1 VVDAAIAREF
11 ETLVKQQGGYF
22 VSEEQANGLRKTLFN
37 SDGSINPKTVGK
49 SPQVLANMA
58 GFQAP
63 DEARILIAR
72 LTKVG
77 REEPLSREKLTTGL
91 GWYEVR
97 DWEEGCARCLE
108 LIHFGGDGH
117 SLVIH
122 ATDEKVIMAFGL
134 EKPVHRIL
142 VNTMSSLGAVGYT
155 TGVMPSMTL
164 GPGGPGGSITGD
176 NISVHNL
183 YTVKRLAYEI
193 KPPPA
198 ELLNPG
204 GRGISVPAQP
214 DVSQDE
220 IERIVERVLAE
231 LKK

>member
-1 VVDAAIAREF
+1 
-11 ETLVKQQGGYF
+11 
-22 VSEEQANGLRKTLFN
+22 
-37 SDGSINPKTVGK
+37 
-49 SPQVLANMA
+49 MA
-58 GFQAP
+58 GFQVP
-63 DEARILIAR
+63 VEARILIAR
-72 LTKVG
+72 LKTVG
-77 REEPLSREKLTTGL
+77 REEPLSREKLTTVL

-97 DWEEGCARCLE
+97 DWEEGCARWLTR
-108 LIHFGGDGH
+108 FGGDGH

-183 YTVKRLAYEI
+183 YTIKRLAYEI
-193 KPPPA
+193 KPPPVSYRLTLEVKRFLFRHNLMFPRSRLN
-198 ELLNPG
+198 ELLNG
-204 GRGISVPAQP
+204 C
-214 DVSQDE
+214 
-220 IERIVERVLAE
+220 
-231 LKK
+231 